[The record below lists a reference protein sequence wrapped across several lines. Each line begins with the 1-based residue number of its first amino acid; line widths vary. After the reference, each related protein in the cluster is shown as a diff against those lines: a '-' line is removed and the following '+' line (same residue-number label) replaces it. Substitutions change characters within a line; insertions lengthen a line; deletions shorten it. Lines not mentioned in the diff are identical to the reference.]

1 LLTYLLQWRQ
11 NATRV
16 RLDKGNISREKQGKG
31 SAMEKGALTKT
42 IRNIGEDILE
52 AMLNNIY
59 IGISVINKEGVFVF
73 RNKQIEGIS
82 GISNNFAIKKHYSA
96 ISPKGE
102 LMEVL
107 RTGIPRFG
115 SNYKTIT
122 GDTTVVNRIPL
133 ILDNRIIGAMSIGFH
148 EEALISQKYNLLEQ
162 KLEYY
167 EKELRNLRS
176 ARYDLHN
183 IVGKSEKILRLKN
196 LILKCGET
204 DSPVLVTGDTG
215 TGKELC
221 AHAIHLNS
229 KRRNGPFI
237 KINCASIPHDLF
249 ESELFGYEP
258 GAFTNAS
265 RKGRIGKFELAN
277 HGTIF
282 LDEISTL
289 PLEMQPKLLRVL
301 QDGEI
306 ERIGGNQV
314 MRLDLRVISATNRDL
329 DLLVQ
334 EGKFRE
340 DFYYRIKVF
349 SLDLPPLA
357 ERREDIPLLCDHII
371 KSLHTEGHLK
381 TVGVSNDA
389 MAFLCGS
396 PWPGNVRELR
406 NALESAANLSETG
419 MIEIKDLPVYL
430 LGRAKAKKNMPDNA
444 PLLKHLKEAKN
455 GFERGVLESTLTKS
469 NWNKSS
475 AARQLGISRPQLYAL
490 IKKHSLKS
498 AKSSPGQKPK

>member
-1 LLTYLLQWRQ
+1 MEMKKAIQ
-11 NATRV
+11 N
-16 RLDKGNISREKQGKG
+16 
-31 SAMEKGALTKT
+31 M
-42 IRNIGEDILE
+42 GEDLLG

-59 IGISVINKEGVFVF
+59 IGISVINKDGVFVF
-73 RNKQIEGIS
+73 RNKQIETIS
-82 GISNNFAIKKHYSA
+82 GISNSFAVNKHYSA

-102 LMEVL
+102 LIEVL
-107 RTGIPRFG
+107 RTGVPKFG
-115 SNYKTIT
+115 RSYKTIT

-133 ILDNRIIGAMSIGFH
+133 ILDNSIIGAMSIGFH
-148 EEALISQKYNLLEQ
+148 EDALISQKYNLLEQ

-183 IVGKSEKILRLKN
+183 IVGKSDKILHIKN

-204 DSPVLVTGDTG
+204 DSPVLITGDTG

-237 KINCASIPHDLF
+237 KINCASIPRDLF

-277 HGTIF
+277 HGTIL

-289 PLEMQPKLLRVL
+289 PMEMQPKLLRVL

-314 MRLDLRVISATNRDL
+314 IRLDLRVVSATNRRL
-329 DLLVQ
+329 DNLVQ

-340 DFYYRIKVF
+340 DLYYRIKVF
-349 SLDLPPLA
+349 SLDLPPLV
-357 ERREDIPLLCDHII
+357 ERREDIPLLCDHFI
-371 KSLHTEGHLK
+371 KSLNEEGHRK
-381 TVGVSNDA
+381 ISGVTKEA
-389 MAFLCGS
+389 MAVLWGWS
-396 PWPGNVRELR
+396 WPGNIRELK
-406 NALESAANLSETG
+406 NVLETATSLNETG
-419 MIEIKDLPVYL
+419 MIGIKDLPDYL
-430 LGRAKAKKNMPDNA
+430 ASTEKSIRNMPESPRLMN
-444 PLLKHLKEAKN
+444 HLKEAKD
-455 GFERGVLESTLTKS
+455 GFERGVLESTLTKL

-490 IKKHSLKS
+490 IKKYHLNKTGEDPLSSSRWRSPNLKVT
-498 AKSSPGQKPK
+498 

>member
-1 LLTYLLQWRQ
+1 
-11 NATRV
+11 
-16 RLDKGNISREKQGKG
+16 
-31 SAMEKGALTKT
+31 MEKGNVRES
-42 IRNIGEDILE
+42 IRNVDEDILE

-59 IGISVINKEGVFVF
+59 IGISVINKDGVFVF

-82 GISNNFAIKKHYSA
+82 GISNSAAIQRHYST
-96 ISPKGE
+96 ISPRGE
-102 LMEVL
+102 LIEVL

-115 SNYKTIT
+115 SSYKTRT
-122 GDTTVVNRIPL
+122 GDKTVVNRIPL
-133 ILDNRIIGAMSIGFH
+133 ILDNQIIGAMAIGFH
-148 EEALISQKYNLLEQ
+148 EDALISERTHFLEQ

-167 EKELRNLRS
+167 ERELHSLRS
-176 ARYDLHN
+176 ARYNLHN
-183 IVGKSEKILRLKN
+183 IVGKSDKILHIKN

-204 DSPVLVTGDTG
+204 DSPVLITGSTG

-265 RKGRIGKFELAN
+265 RKGRVGKFELAN
-277 HGTIF
+277 HGTLF

-289 PLEMQPKLLRVL
+289 PLDMQPKLLRVL

-306 ERIGGNQV
+306 ERVGGNQV
-314 MRLDLRVISATNRDL
+314 IRPDLRIISATNRDL

-340 DFYYRIKVF
+340 DLYYRIKVF

-357 ERREDIPLLCDHII
+357 GRREDVPILCDHFV
-371 KSLHTEGHLK
+371 KALQEEGRLK
-381 TVGVSNDA
+381 ITGVGKEA
-389 MAFLCGS
+389 MAVLS
-396 PWPGNVRELR
+396 RWSWPGNVRELKNVLAAAASLNENGTIGVQDLPEYLVR
-406 NALESAANLSETG
+406 SRVPIKNKVVSPRVPSQLKQAKATLEREVLESALAET
-419 MIEIKDLPVYL
+419 
-430 LGRAKAKKNMPDNA
+430 RWNKAK
-444 PLLKHLKEAKN
+444 
-455 GFERGVLESTLTKS
+455 
-469 NWNKSS
+469 

-490 IKKHSLKS
+490 IHKHRLKNVKNS
-498 AKSSPGQKPK
+498 RGRQPA

>member
-1 LLTYLLQWRQ
+1 MGRDVLRKAIQ
-11 NATRV
+11 
-16 RLDKGNISREKQGKG
+16 D
-31 SAMEKGALTKT
+31 
-42 IRNIGEDILE
+42 IGEGLLE

-59 IGISVINKEGVFVF
+59 IGISVIDKEGIVVF
-73 RNKQIEGIS
+73 RNKQIEGVS
-82 GISNNFAIKKHYSA
+82 GISNDFAINQHYSVV
-96 ISPKGE
+96 SPKGE
-102 LMEVL
+102 LLEVL
-107 RTGIPRFG
+107 RTGIPKFG
-115 SNYKTIT
+115 RNYKTVT
-122 GDTTVVNRIPL
+122 GDTTIVNRIPL
-133 ILDNRIIGAMSIGFH
+133 ILDNSIVGAMSIGFH
-148 EEALISQKYNLLEQ
+148 EDALISQKYDLLEQ

-176 ARYDLHN
+176 ARYDLFN
-183 IVGKSEKILRLKN
+183 IVGKSDKILHLKN

-204 DSPVLVTGDTG
+204 DSSVLITGDTG

-221 AHAIHLNS
+221 AHAVHLNS

-237 KINCASIPHDLF
+237 KINCASIPRDLF

-265 RKGRIGKFELAN
+265 RKGKVGKFELAN

-314 MRLDLRVISATNRDL
+314 IRLDLRVLSATNRDL
-329 DLLVQ
+329 DVLVQ

-340 DFYYRIKVF
+340 DLYYRIKVF
-349 SLDLPPLA
+349 SLDLPPLV
-357 ERREDIPLLCDHII
+357 ERKEDIPLLCDHFIR
-371 KSLHTEGHLK
+371 SMNEEGNVKVLGLNK
-381 TVGVSNDA
+381 EA
-389 MAFLCGS
+389 MAVLLKWH
-396 PWPGNVRELR
+396 WPGNIRELK
-406 NALESAANLSETG
+406 NVVVTAANLSETG
-419 MIEIKDLPVYL
+419 MVEIKDLPDYL
-430 LGRAKAKKNMPDNA
+430 ISNLRVTKNRPESTRSVNYF
-444 PLLKHLKEAKN
+444 KESRKR
-455 GFERGVLESTLTKS
+455 FEKEVLESTLTQS

-490 IKKHSLKS
+490 IKKHTLKR
-498 AKSSPGQKPK
+498 AKAVSGQKTA